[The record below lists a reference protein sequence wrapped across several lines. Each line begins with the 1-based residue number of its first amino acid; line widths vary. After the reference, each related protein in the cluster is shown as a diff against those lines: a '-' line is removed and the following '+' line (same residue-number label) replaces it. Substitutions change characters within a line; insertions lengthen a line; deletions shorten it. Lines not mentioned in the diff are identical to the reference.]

1 MKTMLDTEM
10 SGLGLISSRQEFID
24 TMFKKTGQACETCG
38 APMYIFKDNGKSPI
52 CFECGQMEHEGIN
65 YREQEAIKMTKQA
78 TNHEKQKM
86 LLNSSYMPNTGTK
99 LLEKTFND
107 FEVYPNEQEVDR
119 KILSQALIICER
131 IKSGNIQNFALIGAY
146 GVGKTLLAS
155 AMLTDINNS
164 SDPQQSCMFVSVPAL
179 MDLEL
184 SSRLGNVNPSQR
196 DEFIQKR
203 NLIEASLAKADV
215 VVFDDLGS
223 ETTLNAGGREANDTV
238 QKAFFNILEARND
251 KVNII
256 TTNKD
261 GKALKQIYNGKIISR
276 LLTHHAENV
285 INFKGLKDKR
295 NG

>member
-1 MKTMLDTEM
+1 MLDTEM
-10 SGLGLISSRQEFID
+10 GGLGLISSRQDVID
-24 TMFKKTGQACETCG
+24 AMFKKTGQVCEVCG

-78 TNHEKQKM
+78 TNQEKQRM

-99 LLEKTFND
+99 LLDKTFND
-107 FEVYPNEQEVDR
+107 FEVYPNEQEADR
-119 KILSQALIICER
+119 KILSKALTICER
-131 IKSGNIQNFALIGAY
+131 IKSGEIQNFALIGAY

-155 AMLTDINNS
+155 AMLTDINNN

-203 NLIEASLAKADV
+203 NLVEASLARADV